1 MRKVGVMSKLLFIL
15 PSGDYCHSAVFH
27 RLTKEALAS
36 GMEAE
41 ILAEDVGAITEACEG
56 AQALIGDVVTS
67 GHIMQQVKAAHPH
80 LAVIGIYASEQG
92 ASINE
97 AIDDTYSNL
106 LKYRCT
112 MMLGLLPS
120 EEASA
125 NRSLVITGERG
136 IKPSNGL
143 DEGAKSFIDLLR
155 SRVGNRHHRTELTLN
170 GLPDCISGDL
180 AETIRYTEV
189 WAKWSLFP
197 KYESRDPRYPGAEF
211 GFIAKRT
218 NVGTLITA
226 RASNK
231 ERPGVDDFTLITD
244 IGDDGT
250 VHVRSSKRKASLNA
264 PLAHRIL
271 QERPEIN
278 YVVHSHVFLPEGV
291 TVPDLSTPGTFDDW
305 KAVAQA
311 VHGGARIVNQPH
323 HGTLI
328 LLRDPEELLP
338 LLKENSLYRHNSDL
352 YDLAYARF
360 QSAPDKPTS
369 LERAIGNMTLPNQAK
384 VLDLCCGT
392 GASTLALQNLGL
404 KDVDFAD
411 GSPSMLA
418 VAERRLGRRGKV
430 AELEDLGNIPARTY
444 DLVTVRQA
452 FAYVEPEN
460 LDKVARNIACIL
472 KPSGR
477 FVFNS
482 FAQIPSGAAKARDIE
497 TELDNILIRTRE
509 DNRITDDDVLH
520 TQRTEIIDF
529 DKGRWDAVLDVNQF
543 YQHAPDRLREAFLR
557 AGLSFDMQQYGNS
570 ICYVIVKPQHGDH
583 IIWSDAAVE

>member
-1 MRKVGVMSKLLFIL
+1 MSKLLFIL
-15 PSGDYCHSAVFH
+15 PSGDYRHSDVLH
-27 RLTKEALAS
+27 RLAEEALTC
-36 GMEAE
+36 GMKVAT
-41 ILAEDVGAITEACEG
+41 LPEDIGAITEACEG
-56 AQALIGDVVTS
+56 AQALIGDVVSS
-67 GHIMQQVKAAHPH
+67 GDLMQQFKASHPH
-80 LAVIGIYASEQG
+80 LAVIGIYASGHG
-92 ASINE
+92 ASISD
-97 AIDDTYSNL
+97 AMDDTYSNL

-112 MMLGLLPS
+112 MMLGLLPRGK
-120 EEASA
+120 ASA
-125 NRSLVITGERG
+125 DRSLVITGERG
-136 IKPSNGL
+136 IKPSKGL
-143 DEGAKSFIDLLR
+143 EATVKSFMHLLQ

-170 GLPDCISGDL
+170 GLPDCIGSDL
-180 AETIRYTEV
+180 AEVIRFTGD

-218 NVGTLITA
+218 NSGTLITA

-231 ERPGVDDFTLITD
+231 ECPGVDDFTLITD
-244 IGDDGT
+244 IGDDGV
-250 VHVRSSKRKASLNA
+250 VHVRSTKRKASLNA

-271 QERPEIN
+271 QERTDVN
-278 YVVHSHVFLPEGV
+278 YVVHSHIFLAEGV
-291 TVPDLSTPGTFDDW
+291 TVPSLSTPGTFDDW
-305 KAVAQA
+305 KTIAEAVR
-311 VHGGARIVNQPH
+311 GGTRIINQPH

-328 LLRDPEELLP
+328 LLNAPEDLLP

-360 QSAPDKPTS
+360 QSTPDKPTS
-369 LERAIGNMTLPNQAK
+369 LERAISDMTLPDRAK

-404 KDVDFAD
+404 EDVDFAD

-418 VAERRLGRRGKV
+418 VAERRLGRRGMV
-430 AELEDLGNIPARTY
+430 AELEDLGNIPARAY

-452 FAYVEPEN
+452 FAYVKPED
-460 LDKVARNIACIL
+460 LEKVARNIARIL

-482 FAQIPSGAAKARDIE
+482 FAQMPSGIAKARDIE
-497 TELDNILIRTRE
+497 TERDNILIRTRE
-509 DNRITDDDVLH
+509 DNLITDDDVLH

-543 YQHAPDRLREAFLR
+543 YQHPPGRLREAFLKS
-557 AGLSFDMQQYGNS
+557 GLSFDMQQHGNS
-570 ICYVIVKPQHGDH
+570 VCYFITNLRHADDGS
-583 IIWSDAAVE
+583 WSEAAGG